1 MLKGEVKVISRG
13 AKRKSEGRLA
23 ARKGK
28 IGPIVKGRKEHQRAF
43 LKCQEWSI
51 AVCSLLIE

>member
-13 AKRKSEGRLA
+13 AKRKMEGRLA

-28 IGPIVKGRKEHQRAF
+28 MGPIVKGRKEHQRAF
-43 LKCQEWSI
+43 
-51 AVCSLLIE
+51 

>member
-1 MLKGEVKVISRG
+1 MLKGEVKVISRDT
-13 AKRKSEGRLA
+13 KKKKSESKLA

-28 IGPIVKGRKEHQRAF
+28 LAPLLKEEENIREL

-51 AVCSLLIE
+51 SVRSLLIE

>member
-1 MLKGEVKVISRG
+1 MLKGEVKVISRD
-13 AKRKSEGRLA
+13 AEIKSKGRLA

-28 IGPIVKGRKEHQRAF
+28 LAPLLKEEKKIREL

>member
-13 AKRKSEGRLA
+13 AKRKSEGGLA

-28 IGPIVKGRKEHQRAF
+28 LAPLLKEEKNIREL

-51 AVCSLLIE
+51 AVCSLLVE

>member
-1 MLKGEVKVISRG
+1 MFKGEVKVISRH

-28 IGPIVKGRKEHQRAF
+28 LAPLLKEEKNIREL

-51 AVCSLLIE
+51 AVCSLLME

>member
-1 MLKGEVKVISRG
+1 MTPPTPSELSVLEKSVLKGEVKVISRG

-28 IGPIVKGRKEHQRAF
+28 IGPIVEGRKEHQRAF
-43 LKCQEWSI
+43 
-51 AVCSLLIE
+51 

>member
-1 MLKGEVKVISRG
+1 MLKGEVKVISRR

-28 IGPIVKGRKEHQRAF
+28 LAPLLKEEKNITEL